1 MSISSTNRPVKE
13 FRVRNLSL
21 AIWQNQGNRDGRPVT
36 LHSVTLNK
44 RYRDPNTDEWKDSSS
59 YFPDDLPRL
68 RLLLDKA
75 YEHILLRD
83 HDTDREEPEPNA
95 TNTANEAVA

>member
-1 MSISSTNRPVKE
+1 MSTSPANRPIKE

-21 AIWQNQGNRDGRPVT
+21 AIWQNEGTRDGRPVT
-36 LHSVTLNK
+36 LHSITLNK
-44 RYRDPNTDEWKDSSS
+44 RYRDQETGEWRDSSS
-59 YFPDDLPRL
+59 FFPDDLPRL

-83 HDTDREEPEPNA
+83 TSPASNPDEPGAEFPPS
-95 TNTANEAVA
+95 E